1 MSEMKFVKIP
11 SGSFLMGS
19 DFGYADEKPVHKVD
33 IKGFEIMDCPV
44 TNFDWCNILGIKL
57 NNETDNYPKTNVSWN
72 DVQEFIVK
80 LNEMEGGDEYRLPS
94 AAEWEYACR
103 AGTTTRYSFGDSESD
118 LGDYAWYGDNSGDKA
133 QPVCQKQ
140 PNPWGLYDMHGNV
153 CEWCQDKW
161 HHNYKGAP
169 VDGSAWESDDNDT
182 HRVLRGG
189 SWNNDA
195 GRCRSASRNNGDPD
209 YRSSNL
215 GFRLVR
221 EKKAACRNIKI
232 SMDTS
237 ELQEQVDVIKKEM
250 DKLFEMIENIELVI
264 KDE

>member
-11 SGSFLMGS
+11 SGSFLMG
-19 DFGYADEKPVHKVD
+19 DGDGFAKEQPVHKVD
-33 IKGFEIMDCPV
+33 IKEFEIMNCPA
-44 TNFDWCNILGIKL
+44 TNNMWITYLTELNI
-57 NNETDNYPKTNVSWN
+57 EDDYPKINVSWY
-72 DVQEFIVK
+72 DIQKFIKK
-80 LNEMEGGDEYRLPS
+80 LNKYSTKYVYRLPS
-94 AAEWEYACR
+94 EAEWEYACR

-118 LGDYAWYGDNSGDKA
+118 LGDYAWYDGNFNNGA

-182 HRVLRGG
+182 HRVLRGSG
-189 SWNNDA
+189 WYSDA
-195 GRCRSASRNNGDPD
+195 NYCRSAYRDYDDPD
-209 YRSSNL
+209 YRDDDL

-232 SMDTS
+232 SMNTS

-250 DKLFEMIENIELVI
+250 NTLSEMIENIELVI
-264 KDE
+264 GDE